1 LQLNGACTKFLPLL
15 FPIELLII
23 MADINKII
31 FEKPDIDSLLE
42 TYTVFDLH
50 FHTRYSD
57 GRNSVEAIAR
67 RAKELRIGIALTDH
81 NEIRGALEIEKYK
94 GVLSIPGIEITSC
107 EGTHILMYF
116 YETESLKKFY
126 RKCIKPFMGND
137 TMSSTKL
144 TMEEIVDSAKLFK
157 CIRIFPHPY
166 SAAYTGLYNVNFSA
180 DRISCLLADA
190 DGVEVI
196 NAENVHRWNLQCA
209 LLGFNLAKAITGGS
223 DGHSL
228 YHMGKAVT
236 YAACPH
242 SREAFLDAV
251 GSRQTG
257 VIGKEINLIRKVAYN
272 SAKLNVNIMNYPE
285 LLGKNIRYSYRLINT
300 KSRLIKESLRSNLR
314 RRKAKSRL

>member
-1 LQLNGACTKFLPLL
+1 
-15 FPIELLII
+15 
-23 MADINKII
+23 MVDVNKIT
-31 FEKPDIDSLLE
+31 FEKPDIASLQK

-67 RAKELRIGIALTDH
+67 KAKELGIGIALTDH
-81 NEIRGALEIEKYK
+81 NEIRGALEMEKHK

-107 EGTHILMYF
+107 EGTHILIYF

-126 RKCIKPFMGND
+126 RKYVQPFMGND

-144 TMEEIVDSAKLFK
+144 SMEEIVDSAKMFK
-157 CIRIFPHPY
+157 CIKIFPHPY
-166 SAAYTGLYNVNFSA
+166 SAVYTGLYNLNFSA
-180 DRISCLLADA
+180 DRISCLLTDV

-196 NAENVHRWNLQCA
+196 NAENIHRWNLQCA
-209 LLGFNLAKAITGGS
+209 LLGFNLGKAMTGGS

-236 YAACPH
+236 YAACPP
-242 SREAFLDAV
+242 SREAFLNAV
-251 GSRQTG
+251 KIRQTG

-272 SAKLNVNIMNYPE
+272 SAKLNVNVMNYPE
-285 LLGKNIRYSYRLINT
+285 LLGKNIRYSYRLINI
-300 KSRLIKESLRSNLR
+300 KSRLIKERLRSSLR
-314 RRKAKSRL
+314 RRKVKSRL